1 MSSVP
6 EILASSKTIA
16 VVGLSEKPDRPAY
29 QVAAYMQKAGYTII
43 PVHPNATTVLGE
55 PVYRSLQEIPVPI
68 DIVDVF
74 RASKDVPEVVDDAIA
89 AGAKVI
95 WLQLEIHH
103 SEAEAKAAAAGMTV
117 VTDQCLKIAHM
128 QNNTHT

>member
-29 QVAAYMQKAGYTII
+29 QVAAYLQKVGYTII

-89 AGAKVI
+89 SGAKVL

-103 SEAEAKAAAAGMTV
+103 AEAEAKAVAAGMTV

-128 QNNTHT
+128 QHTT

>member
-1 MSSVP
+1 MSSIAD
-6 EILASSKTIA
+6 ILASSKTIA

-29 QVAAYMQKAGYTII
+29 QVAAYLQKVGYTII

-55 PVYRSLQEIPVPI
+55 QVYRSLQEIPVPI

-89 AGAKVI
+89 AGAKVL

-103 SEAEAKAAAAGMTV
+103 AEAEAKAAAAGMTV

-128 QNNTHT
+128 EQRF

>member
-1 MSSVP
+1 MTSISDV
-6 EILASSKTIA
+6 LKSSKTIA
-16 VVGLSEKPDRPAY
+16 VVGLSDKPDRPAY
-29 QVAAYMQKAGYTII
+29 QVAQYLQKAGYTII

-55 PVYRSLQEIPVPI
+55 PVYRSLKEIPVPI

-89 AGAKVI
+89 AGAKVL

-103 SEAEAKAAAAGMTV
+103 AEAEAKAVTAGMTV
-117 VTDQCLKIAHM
+117 ITDQCLKIAHM
-128 QNNTHT
+128 QHA

>member
-1 MSSVP
+1 MSSIAD
-6 EILASSKTIA
+6 ILTSSKTIA

-29 QVAAYMQKAGYTII
+29 QVAAYLQKVGYTII

-55 PVYRSLQEIPVPI
+55 TVYRSLQEIPVPI

-74 RASKDVPEVVDDAIA
+74 RASKDVPEVVEDAIA
-89 AGAKVI
+89 AGAKVL

-103 SEAEAKAAAAGMTV
+103 PEAEAKAAAAGMTV
-117 VTDQCLKIAHM
+117 ITDVCLKIAHM
-128 QNNTHT
+128 QL

>member
-1 MSSVP
+1 MASVS
-6 EILASSKTIA
+6 EILVSSKTIA

-89 AGAKVI
+89 AGAKVL

-103 SEAEAKAAAAGMTV
+103 ADAEAKAAAAGMTV
-117 VTDQCLKIAHM
+117 ITDQCLKIAHM
-128 QNNTHT
+128 QHTV

>member
-1 MSSVP
+1 MPSIAD
-6 EILASSKTIA
+6 ILASSKTIA

-29 QVAAYMQKAGYTII
+29 QVAAYMQKVGYTII

-89 AGAKVI
+89 AGAQVL

-103 SEAEAKAAAAGMTV
+103 AEAEAKAAAAGMTV
-117 VTDQCLKIAHM
+117 ITDVCLKIAHM
-128 QNNTHT
+128 QQKS

>member
-1 MSSVP
+1 MTSVAD
-6 EILASSKTIA
+6 ILINSKTIA

-29 QVAAYMQKAGYTII
+29 QVAAYLQKAGYTII

-55 PVYRSLQEIPVPI
+55 RVYRTLQEIPVPI

-89 AGAKVI
+89 AGTKVL

-103 SEAEAKAAAAGMTV
+103 AEAEAKALAAGITV

-128 QNNTHT
+128 HLHA

>member
-1 MSSVP
+1 MVSIAA
-6 EILASSKTIA
+6 ILASSKTIA

-29 QVAAYMQKAGYTII
+29 QVAAYLQKAGYTII

-55 PVYRSLQEIPVPI
+55 TVYRTLQEIPVPI

-74 RASKDVPEVVDDAIA
+74 RASNDIPEVVEDAIA
-89 AGAKVI
+89 AGAKVL

-103 SEAEAKAAAAGMTV
+103 AEAEAKATAAGMTV

-128 QNNTHT
+128 QHHM

>member
-1 MSSVP
+1 MSSIP
-6 EILASSKTIA
+6 EILRTSKTIA
-16 VVGLSEKPDRPAY
+16 VVGLSDKPNRPAY
-29 QVAAYMQKAGYTII
+29 QVAEYLQRAGYTII
-43 PVHPNATTVLGE
+43 PVHPNATTVLGQH
-55 PVYRSLQEIPVPI
+55 VYRSLQEIPVSI

-89 AGAKVI
+89 AGAKVL

-103 SEAEAKAAAAGMTV
+103 AEAEAKAATAGMTV

-128 QNNTHT
+128 QLPA